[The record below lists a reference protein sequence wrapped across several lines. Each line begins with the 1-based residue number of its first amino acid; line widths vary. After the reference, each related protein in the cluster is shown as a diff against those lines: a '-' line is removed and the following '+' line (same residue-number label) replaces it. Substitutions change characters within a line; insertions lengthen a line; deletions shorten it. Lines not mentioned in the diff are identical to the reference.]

1 MVIKSMSYSIA
12 AAVLVSVSIAAPGSV
27 SQTEARD
34 AQGHEALAA
43 PYAQATWMKL
53 GELIPMDVEGPDVY
67 VRLIA
72 IEGEVLLQVDDDR

>member
-1 MVIKSMSYSIA
+1 MVIKSMSYSFA

-27 SQTEARD
+27 SHPETRE
-34 AQGHEALAA
+34 AQGHKALAA

-53 GELIPMDVEGPDVY
+53 GELIPMDAQGPDVY

-72 IEGEVLLQVDDDR
+72 IEGEAFSR